1 MKIPLFIQYLSIL
14 IWLMPPIRQYKTQYF
29 TFFLILA
36 LFDPILYSAY
46 LSFGIHPL
54 KFYPIMTFLLII
66 SLSNIRKQFLWIATS
81 VVILILTYINQND
94 PARLYYLC
102 IILFSVILYQIINKL
117 MQIIIQKRLL
127 NLFLSLLLFYALIN
141 ELKFI
146 AIALN
151 LYQGAISYYLATFT
165 QTFFGIIF
173 SFITISTKNYPLP
186 SKLS

>member
-1 MKIPLFIQYLSIL
+1 MKIPIFIQYLSIL
-14 IWLMPPIRQYKTQYF
+14 IWLLPPIRQYKTQYF

-36 LFDPILYSAY
+36 LFDPILYSVY

-81 VVILILTYINQND
+81 LVILMLTYVYQND
-94 PARLYYLC
+94 TERLYYLC
-102 IILFSVILYQIINKL
+102 LILYSIVLYQIINKL
-117 MQIIIQKRLL
+117 MQIIIQKRVL

-146 AIALN
+146 AIALD
-151 LYQGAISYYLATFT
+151 LYQGAMSYYLATFT
-165 QTFFGIIF
+165 QIFFGIIF
-173 SFITISTKNYPLP
+173 SFITITTKNYPLS